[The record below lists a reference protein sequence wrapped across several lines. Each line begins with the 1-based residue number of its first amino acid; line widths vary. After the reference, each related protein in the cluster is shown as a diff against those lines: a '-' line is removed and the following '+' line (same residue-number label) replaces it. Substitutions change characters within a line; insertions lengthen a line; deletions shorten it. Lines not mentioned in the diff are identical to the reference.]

1 MSDYATVQDIQDLK
15 RALTSEEQARA
26 GKLLPIVSS
35 IIRKKGASVGMDVDQ
50 LVASD
55 PDYANVVKAVT
66 CDVVIRELNTPAYQ
80 LPATSYSE
88 GAGSVSQS
96 YSLPNASG
104 KISLWPSDK
113 KELGFMRQQLG
124 AIDLRT
130 RPGRT

>member
-15 RALTSEEQARA
+15 RALTSEEQSRA
-26 GKLLPIVSS
+26 ANLIPI
-35 IIRKKGASVGMDVDQ
+35 I
-50 LVASD
+50 
-55 PDYANVVKAVT
+55 
-66 CDVVIRELNTPAYQ
+66 CDEIRELAFRQGKDFDAMIAADPYLASVAKAVVCDAVVREINTPGYQ

-88 GAGSVSQS
+88 SAGSVSQS

-104 KISLWPSDK
+104 AIKLWPSDLK
-113 KELGFMRQQLG
+113 ALGLKRQLLG

>member
-15 RALTSEEQARA
+15 RALTSEEQSRA
-26 GKLLPIVSS
+26 ANLIPIICDEIRELAFRQGKDFDAMIAADPYL
-35 IIRKKGASVGMDVDQ
+35 ASV
-50 LVASD
+50 A
-55 PDYANVVKAVT
+55 KAVV
-66 CDVVIRELNTPAYQ
+66 CDAVVRELNTPGYQ

-88 GAGSVSQS
+88 SAGSVSQS

-104 KISLWPSDK
+104 AIKLWPSDLK
-113 KELGFMRQQLG
+113 ALGLKRQLLG

>member
-15 RALTSEEQARA
+15 RALTSEEQSRA
-26 GKLLPIVSS
+26 ANLIPIICDEIRELAFRQGKDFDAMIAADPYL
-35 IIRKKGASVGMDVDQ
+35 ASV
-50 LVASD
+50 A
-55 PDYANVVKAVT
+55 KAVV
-66 CDVVIRELNTPAYQ
+66 CDAVVRELNTPGFQ

-88 GAGSVSQS
+88 SAGSVSQS

-104 KISLWPSDK
+104 AIKLWPSDLK
-113 KELGFMRQQLG
+113 ALGLKRQLLG

>member
-26 GKLLPIVSS
+26 GKLIPI
-35 IIRKKGASVGMDVDQ
+35 ICNEIRELAFRQGKDFDAMIAADPYLADV
-50 LVASD
+50 A
-55 PDYANVVKAVT
+55 KAVV
-66 CDVVIRELNTPAYQ
+66 CDAVVRELNTPGYQ

-88 GAGSVSQS
+88 SAGSVSQS

-104 KISLWPSDK
+104 AIKLWPSDLK
-113 KELGFMRQQLG
+113 ALGLKRQLLG